1 MTKRFMYWWLVTV
14 IQAILV
20 GITVYL
26 GSIEFLWNTD
36 VTKLSFLT
44 IGLWLATSVL
54 IGYGSYNQKTTYDTS
69 WFIAES
75 CMTVGMIGTVIGFML
90 MLGSSF
96 VNIDPSNIESMKQVI
111 TEMAAG
117 MSTALLTTLTGLV
130 ASLFLKIQ
138 IVVQEYSN
146 D

>member
-20 GITVYL
+20 GITVYF
-26 GSIEFLWNTD
+26 GSLEFLWNTD

-44 IGLWLATSVL
+44 IALWISASTF
-54 IGYGSYNQKTTYDTS
+54 IGHSSYHKKLNYDTP
-69 WFIAES
+69 WFVAES

-96 VNIDPSNIESMKQVI
+96 AEIDPSNIDSMRKVI
-111 TEMAAG
+111 TDMASG
-117 MSTALLTTLTGLV
+117 MSTALLTTLTGLI

-138 IVVQEYSN
+138 IVVQEYE
-146 D
+146 DE